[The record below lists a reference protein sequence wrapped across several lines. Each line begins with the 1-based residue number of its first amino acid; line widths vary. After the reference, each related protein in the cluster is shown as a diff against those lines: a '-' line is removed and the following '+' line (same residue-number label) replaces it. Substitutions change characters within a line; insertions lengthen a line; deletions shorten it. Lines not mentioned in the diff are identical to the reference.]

1 MKGKKL
7 RGRPTKAKKRKRK
20 DSEEEDEE
28 NVTEP
33 GDLKDE
39 KWNIFIL
46 HFWLH
51 TCYYN
56 YRVPTK
62 FNHSVLPMGAL

>member
-1 MKGKKL
+1 MLLSFFVVEEAKMKGKKL

-39 KWNIFIL
+39 K
-46 HFWLH
+46 
-51 TCYYN
+51 
-56 YRVPTK
+56 
-62 FNHSVLPMGAL
+62 